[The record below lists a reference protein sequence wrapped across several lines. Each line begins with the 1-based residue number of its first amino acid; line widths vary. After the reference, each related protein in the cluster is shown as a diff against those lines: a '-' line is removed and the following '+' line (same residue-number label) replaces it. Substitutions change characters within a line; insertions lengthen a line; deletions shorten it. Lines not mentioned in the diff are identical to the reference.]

1 MTARVALA
9 LIVAAAGAGA
19 GAFGG
24 GAACSGDATGGSVE
38 GPELYA
44 KLCSACHGPDGKPPA
59 AMALRLGV
67 RDLTAPELRARI
79 TPALVEQQLRRG
91 SDNKLMP
98 SFVGLASDAQIKAL
112 AAYVASPAFLGRP

>member
-1 MTARVALA
+1 MTARLARALA
-9 LIVAAAGAGA
+9 LVGAGGAAAA
-19 GAFGG
+19 

-38 GPELYA
+38 GPELFA

-59 AMALRLGV
+59 AMELRLGV

-112 AAYVASPAFLGRP
+112 AAYVASPAFLGRR

>member
-1 MTARVALA
+1 MTARLALALA
-9 LIVAAAGAGA
+9 LIVAVGAAAA
-19 GAFGG
+19 

-38 GPELYA
+38 GPELFA

-59 AMALRLGV
+59 AMELRLGV

-112 AAYVASPAFLGRP
+112 AAYVASPAFLGRR